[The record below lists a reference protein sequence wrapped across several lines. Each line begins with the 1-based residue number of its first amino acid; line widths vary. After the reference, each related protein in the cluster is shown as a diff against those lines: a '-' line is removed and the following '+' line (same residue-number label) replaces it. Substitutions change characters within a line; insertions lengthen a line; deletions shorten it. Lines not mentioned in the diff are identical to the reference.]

1 MASSS
6 AGTAAVHPAPAKLQP
21 MPGVPNSSSND
32 PQPLTTSVH
41 TITPNGSV
49 STDEMAAIVEALG
62 SGSASATPKAK
73 ADDASALR
81 KRLHVDEAIKMEER
95 HKADAAAAN
104 ATKAA
109 LLKSGKGDNDS
120 RGIMYTATD
129 SGDQVVDVNGMAA
142 AIPNS

>member
-1 MASSS
+1 
-6 AGTAAVHPAPAKLQP
+6 

-49 STDEMAAIVEALG
+49 STDEMAASFVEALG

-73 ADDASALR
+73 ADALR
-81 KRLHVDEAIKMEER
+81 KRLHVDEAVKMEER